1 MNEGSQL
8 ASAMLAVAFAGVM
21 LVAGQLYIQSRPER
35 LTAIPTSKN
44 IHEARIIIRIRLVE
58 LAPKG
63 DSGCSTDR
71 PSLGLY
77 ELILFDGR

>member
-44 IHEARIIIRIRLVE
+44 IHEARIIRDAEMAEPQTTIAVKR
-58 LAPKG
+58 G
-63 DSGCSTDR
+63 DEK
-71 PSLGLY
+71 LH
-77 ELILFDGR
+77 

>member
-44 IHEARIIIRIRLVE
+44 IHEARIIHAEMAEPQTTIALKR
-58 LAPKG
+58 G
-63 DSGCSTDR
+63 DEK
-71 PSLGLY
+71 LH
-77 ELILFDGR
+77 